1 MNFQHQLYYYLM
13 LFVVLIIFVI
23 IFYYLQGENVIKEIF
38 PKKVAELNAL
48 LEVLFYF
55 VSNLYVYSCS
65 NLV

>member
-1 MNFQHQLYYYLM
+1 M

-23 IFYYLQGENVIKEIF
+23 IFYFLQGENVIKEIF